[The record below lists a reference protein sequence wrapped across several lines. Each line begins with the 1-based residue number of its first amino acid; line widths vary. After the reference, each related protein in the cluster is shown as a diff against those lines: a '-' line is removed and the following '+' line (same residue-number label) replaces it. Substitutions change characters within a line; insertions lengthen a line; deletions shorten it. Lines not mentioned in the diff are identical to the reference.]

1 MLPIVSDATQL
12 TFEPVDV
19 ETLRDEVEPEIVGR
33 QAGQQGSPHPDAGR
47 DSREHS
53 ITGPLDRMVQAAS
66 KLLEDRLRVANREY
80 SNASSD
86 LDPVGDLNA
95 TIQSAESK
103 FEMVAVSSRQQI
115 DDRRVEA
122 ERRQTDFD
130 RFRREHDLTR
140 REPHYPARNM
150 RILMVGIVAILG
162 IVESGANSAFLAKGN
177 ELGLIGAWVIAFGI
191 SALNIVSAFAF
202 FGPTSRY
209 LSHVNHW
216 WRKLTW
222 VGMALY
228 FFLALGVNLGVAHYR
243 EVSGNLIGE
252 AGLEVVSRMVENPW
266 GLRDAESWLLFLLGV
281 LFSGIAFYEGRT
293 FDDLYP
299 EYGRRDRSM
308 REARTEYLQA
318 LDDARE
324 ELEEIREDSLEEIRR
339 IVHSAREQP
348 EERRRIAAACRSWI
362 AEFDQYAAHLQQ
374 VGETLIDEYRQA
386 NFLARQDKTVPA
398 AHKVP
403 WNIKIPRIERVIP
416 VDPPEYPTPDDR
428 RLQEIESEYRSATD
442 RIGESCKTM
451 KDSLTSTHSSSHA
464 ETRSGPQVVSVSS
477 GRDTPSIAG

>member
-12 TFEPVDV
+12 SFEPVDL

-33 QAGQQGSPHPDAGR
+33 QAGQQGSPHPDAER
-47 DSREHS
+47 DSREHP
-53 ITGPLDRMVQAAS
+53 ITSPLDRLIQAAS

-80 SNASSD
+80 GEASSD
-86 LDPVGDLNA
+86 RDPVGDLNA

-103 FEMVAVSSRQQI
+103 FSMVADSSRQQI
-115 DDRRVEA
+115 DDRRLEA

-140 REPHYPARNM
+140 REPHYPVRNT
-150 RILMVGIVAILG
+150 RILTVGIVAILG
-162 IVESGANSAFLAKGN
+162 VVESGANAAFLAKGN

-209 LSHVNHW
+209 LSHVDHW
-216 WRKLTW
+216 WRKLAW
-222 VGMALY
+222 FGMVLY
-228 FFLALGVNLGVAHYR
+228 LFLGLGVNLGVAHYR

-252 AGLEVVSRMVENPW
+252 AGLEVVTRMMENPW

-281 LFSGIAFYEGRT
+281 LFSVIAFYKGRT
-293 FDDLYP
+293 FDDVYP
-299 EYGRRDRSM
+299 GYGRRDRSM

-318 LDDARE
+318 LDEARE
-324 ELEEIREDSLEEIRR
+324 DLEEIREDSLEEIRR
-339 IVHSAREQP
+339 IVHNARQQP
-348 EERRRIAAACRSWI
+348 AERRRIAAACRSWI

-386 NFLARQDKTVPA
+386 NFLARQDKIVPA

-403 WNIKIPRIERVIP
+403 WNMKIPRIERMVPI
-416 VDPPEYPTPDDR
+416 DPENPTPDDK
-428 RLQEIESEYRSATD
+428 RLKEIESEYRSATD
-442 RIGESCKTM
+442 QIGESCKAM
-451 KDSLTSTHSSSHA
+451 KDSLTPAAPSPHPEA
-464 ETRSGPQVVSVSS
+464 RARPQVVPVNP
-477 GRDTPSIAG
+477 GRDTRSVAS